1 MRRIVIGLAVCLGL
15 SACAG
20 VTETRERVNTVN
32 EAVAILQAVDDRDAW
47 QLLND
52 ALDDLSSAQT
62 PFSATIQVH
71 TSSTSLTW
79 QWQVDADG
87 DQRLDDLTA
96 TAAPHSYLLSADSA
110 QVYRLDAQGT
120 ACLLDSLT
128 AESVRAGLRGL
139 LEHAGLEQV
148 STQALAVLTA
158 PQDVRVAERAATR
171 YELRARLPD
180 AVALLEAYGDHN
192 ASQARA
198 VSQTVTLSGS
208 VTRDDETG
216 ALLEL
221 EVSGKDAQTGAPIA
235 LQFIVTRWGAVP
247 DIPRPDAITPCE

>member
-1 MRRIVIGLAVCLGL
+1 MRRMVIVLAVCLGL

-32 EAVAILQAVDDRDAW
+32 EAVAILQAVDDRNAW

-52 ALDDLSSAQT
+52 AIDDLAAAQIAY
-62 PFSATIQVH
+62 SATVQVQ
-71 TSSTSLTW
+71 TASTSLVW

-87 DQRLDDLTA
+87 DQRLDDLSA
-96 TAAPHSYLLSADSA
+96 AAAPYSYLLPAESA
-110 QVYRLDAQGT
+110 QVYRLDAQGA
-120 ACLLDSLT
+120 ACLLDSQAAVSL
-128 AESVRAGLRGL
+128 RAGLRGL
-139 LEHAGLEQV
+139 LERAGFEQV
-148 STQALAVLTA
+148 SAQALAVLTA
-158 PQDVRVAERAATR
+158 PQDAQVAGRTATR

-192 ASQARA
+192 APQTRA

-208 VTRDDETG
+208 MTRDDETG

-221 EVSGKDAQTGAPIA
+221 EVSANDAQTGALTA
-235 LQFIVTRWGAVP
+235 LQFAVTQWGAVP
-247 DIPRPDAITPCE
+247 DIPRPDTITPCE